1 MVERTPDKR
10 TPERRARQLER
21 VAIYGQMQMLERIQE
36 KSSGRL
42 IGKLIDL
49 DQSAETFINTFIN
62 GDIWPWLSVRTINV
76 LKDTVKKNKLSTL
89 RQILC
94 LGRELIQEH
103 SAYGLSVLQELKTM
117 FSDFGLSFESLDHA
131 AVFKRMMT
139 EHEIMR
145 QRLLELNNLIDDG
158 EGCPLRWGYDTD
170 FPEKEIVK
178 FPKAEAD
185 EEVDAHG

>member
-1 MVERTPDKR
+1 
-10 TPERRARQLER
+10 
-21 VAIYGQMQMLERIQE
+21 MLERIRE

-42 IGKLIDL
+42 IGELIDL
-49 DQSAETFINTFIN
+49 DQSAETFIN
-62 GDIWPWLSVRTINV
+62 GDMTIWPWLSVRTINV
-76 LKDTVKKNKLSTL
+76 LEATVRKNKLSTL

-103 SAYGLSVLQELKTM
+103 SAYGSSVLQELETM
-117 FSDFGLSFESLDHA
+117 FSAFGLSFESLDHA

-145 QRLLELNNLIDDG
+145 QRLLEMNDLIDDG
-158 EGCPLRWGYDTD
+158 EGCPLRWGYNTG